1 MADWDPDLYHRF
13 RGYRAEPVEL
23 IFARLALERAERI
36 VDLGCGTGEHT
47 VELARGAP
55 LAKALGIDSSAA
67 MIERAKALHEG
78 LSDDL
83 KRRVDFAR
91 ADMRDFAAD
100 NKYDIVFSNAAFQ
113 WLGDHPSLLARCFHE
128 LRPRGMLAV
137 QMPANDRETAQVTI
151 QALAH
156 EPRWLEALGA
166 IRTPSDRSVQSPE
179 EYHAM
184 LAAIGF
190 VDIDCHY
197 HTFRHPMSSPA
208 EVVEWSRAT
217 VLRLYLDQLT
227 AEQGAAF
234 IEELTRRLEVAYGT
248 TGGLTFEF
256 RRLFLFAGRA
266 VSQAAAKP
274 DRH

>member
-1 MADWDPDLYHRF
+1 
-13 RGYRAEPVEL
+13 
-23 IFARLALERAERI
+23 
-36 VDLGCGTGEHT
+36 
-47 VELARGAP
+47 
-55 LAKALGIDSSAA
+55 
-67 MIERAKALHEG
+67 MIERAKALREG
-78 LSDDL
+78 LSQQFKATGRIL
-83 KRRVDFAR
+83 RVPIYAISQLTMQPRCHFFQCGVAMAR
-91 ADMRDFAAD
+91 GSSCA
-100 NKYDIVFSNAAFQ
+100 
-113 WLGDHPSLLARCFHE
+113 LLAGCFRA
-128 LRPRGMLAV
+128 LRPGGMLAV

-156 EPRWLEALGA
+156 EPRWNRG
-166 IRTPSDRSVQSPE
+166 RSARSARRRIGRYNRPKNTS
-179 EYHAM
+179 AM

-234 IEELTRRLEVAYGT
+234 VEELTRRLEVAYDT